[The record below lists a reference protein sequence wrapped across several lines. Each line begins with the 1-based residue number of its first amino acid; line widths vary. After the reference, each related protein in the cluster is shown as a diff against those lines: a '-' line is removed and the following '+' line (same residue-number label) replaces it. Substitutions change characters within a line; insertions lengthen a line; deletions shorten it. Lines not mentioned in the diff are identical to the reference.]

1 MHHTHARCV
10 SKVCPENRL
19 KQKLFR
25 FPFFPFESANC
36 GSLEVP
42 FLPHPQAAD
51 AQETEKRQPTV
62 SWAGTYYI

>member
-1 MHHTHARCV
+1 MCEQSVPGKPAEA
-10 SKVCPENRL
+10 KA
-19 KQKLFR
+19 
-25 FPFFPFESANC
+25 FPSSFFFIESGNC
-36 GSLEVP
+36 GLWT